1 MQNEPLNEE
10 KGNQY
15 LSIMNVFKKY
25 ENSTYVMKEKYK
37 GYIINFK
44 EYENIKEKIGYAKD
58 VQNMNQYNSG
68 NISLLNIKQIEYK
81 TYYYLLNM
89 IFNKN
94 EYIIINEDVWK
105 ILSKK
110 EEKDQDPIEFMID
123 NNIISVYLDDNKY
136 LNFIHPKNEKII
148 LKESLLEKDNLDY
161 TNYNII
167 MPFYNRIKEYYNF
180 EKEFLKDLSESNR
193 KQKEYFLITK
203 KWLDQWMEYS
213 HYEEFKDLFSENPIN
228 EQNIKNKIINI
239 LEKEK
244 YRYKKLLLDD
254 NEIINITKNNQLE
267 YYLKANPL
275 VLVDKLFLSSFQ
287 KNHIASTKIILY
299 DNKIEFNLNDVKLIL
314 NSKSNIISSNLND
327 NKIDININEKDGKNS
342 IKDEKEDKIINQY
355 LYYSI
360 FIYNEYS
367 KINKQKVNGDI
378 GNNFFL
384 INRNLMETIE
394 IILNFE
400 KVNEIINYYKK
411 NNQFDFNFQNGN
423 DDYNKIIINKVK
435 QLSEEYN
442 IKFDIY
448 EESDISNFFKNES
461 MLSLYIK
468 QYETKIGEIF
478 YGYYNCQ
485 LITKEIL
492 KFINEKFKMNIN
504 TLECY
509 LKDEN
514 IIYFDNKNYLNI
526 GFLGKNN
533 IFIVKHII
541 YSKNREQLI
550 LILSNFLN
558 KEYKEFEMKLKDKQ
572 FTKDVAINTIKEKN
586 KNESYKM
593 SNILNTLIL
602 LFINNQDNYRE
613 KIKNM
618 ESQKVFLLNKKW
630 LDYYLLEFNLV
641 KNLFRDK
648 DFNGKE
654 IDKIISELN
663 GEELEEIDDILSKKK
678 PSKFSI
684 IPLFKVIKLK
694 SEKIKIVNKDFIL
707 VVQEIYNKIK
717 KNFGLSKEEI
727 FYLYNQNIDIILIEK
742 EKEKQ
747 YIILLGNID
756 DKNNIFNFKY
766 ILSFSSNNY
775 YLKEKSIILK
785 LDNIDN
791 YIKEKTI
798 FNEEL
803 KEVYISPI
811 FESGE
816 LIGICYKYNQTLDY
830 CSCPNYYDLLFSST
844 KLLNS
849 IDIYFNYQ
857 RISQKILRKEEN
869 PVTEKYYII
878 NKELISNIKIDIE
891 FKTIYDI
898 MNNSF
903 IQENDIHW
911 KQKFLISAIKN
922 LSNEDLEKYLKK
934 RASQYIGNFEPTMII
949 MKYLNESIFLYNS
962 FEMIQKEVI
971 EKILDKNC
979 ILDNYYLE
987 CIINKNKII
996 INYPENSNKNKFV
1009 TVIGKLEDYD
1019 KTFIT
1024 EYILIFENRDKQNNY
1039 INKIKG
1045 YLDIILESF
1054 EFNNNILIIEE
1065 NSVQEVIIIKY
1076 DPNNSEFVNNQS
1088 SSQINTNGFDNWN
1101 NTNINEDHNNY
1112 INTQNKIDK
1121 NMTNKLNSNFK
1132 ISPKIG
1138 LQNIGAT
1145 CYMNSTLQCFCH
1157 IKKLVEYFKYN
1168 SNIIEFVNKDKENKS
1183 LTSSFKLLIE
1193 NLWPKAIINKYY
1205 APEDFK
1211 KKISVLNPLFE
1222 GIAANDAKDLVNFII
1237 MKLHEELNQ
1246 PKNNSDTNNNNLFY
1260 DQTNQPLM
1268 YNNFKTDFGKNN
1280 NSIISDLFYATNCNL
1295 TKCNFC
1301 NKIIYNYQIYFFLVF
1316 PLEEVRK
1323 FKINKYNNSSNNNMI
1338 NSCVNF
1344 NYNMMNNFNI
1354 SNNFNNNMINSL
1366 NLNNNL
1372 YNALNYNCSYN
1383 TNLNNVNSNYNNNF
1397 STDEVSLFD
1406 CFEYSQKI
1414 NLMSGENQMYCNF
1427 CRKNNDCCMQ
1437 TILTDG
1443 PEILILLLNRGKGI
1457 EFNVKI
1463 LFDEYLNLSQF
1474 FQIKA
1479 NYNYKLI
1486 GVITHIGESSM
1497 SGHFIAYCRDPINE
1511 KSWIKYNDSL
1521 VSDVTD
1527 FQKEVIDFA
1536 MPYLLFYQKMK

>member
-1 MQNEPLNEE
+1 MQNELLNEE
-10 KGNQY
+10 KENKY
-15 LSIMNVFKKY
+15 LIIKSAFNKY
-25 ENSTYVMKEKYK
+25 ENSIYKMNEKYN
-37 GYIINFK
+37 GYLINLE
-44 EYENIKEKIGYAKD
+44 EYENIKEKIGYDKD
-58 VQNMNQYNSG
+58 IHNINQNNSDCI
-68 NISLLNIKQIEYK
+68 NYLNIKQIEYK

-89 IFNKN
+89 IFNGN
-94 EYIIINEDVWK
+94 EYIIINEELWK
-105 ILSKK
+105 ILNKK
-110 EEKDQDPIEFMID
+110 EEEDQDPIEFMI
-123 NNIISVYLDDNKY
+123 NNNKITVYLGDNKN
-136 LNFIHPKNEKII
+136 LNFSYSKNEKII
-148 LKESLLEKDNLDY
+148 LKKSLLEKDNLDY

-167 MPFYNRIKEYYNF
+167 IPFYENIEKYYNF
-180 EKEFLKDLSESNR
+180 EKEFLKDLSEPNS
-193 KQKEYFLITK
+193 KQKVYCLITK

-213 HYEEFKDLFSENPIN
+213 HYEEFKDLFSENQIN
-228 EQNIKNKIINI
+228 GKKIKNKIIYI

-244 YRYKKLLLDD
+244 YRYKNLLLDD
-254 NEIINITKNNQLE
+254 NEIIKITKINQLE

-275 VLVDKLFLSSFQ
+275 VLIDKLFLSSFQ
-287 KNHIASTKIILY
+287 KNSVATTKIVVY
-299 DNKIEFNLNDVKLIL
+299 NNKIEFTLNDGELIMY
-314 NSKSNIISSNLND
+314 SKNNIISSNLYD
-327 NKIDININEKDGKNS
+327 NKIDININKKEGKNN
-342 IKDEKEDKIINQY
+342 IKDEKEDQKSNLY

-360 FIYNEYS
+360 FLCNEYS
-367 KINKQKVNGDI
+367 KLNKQKVNCG
-378 GNNFFL
+378 GNNFLL
-384 INRNLMETIE
+384 INRDLMETIE
-394 IILNFE
+394 VILNFV
-400 KVNEIINYYKK
+400 KVNIIINYEKQ

-423 DDYNKIIINKVK
+423 DDYNNIIINKVK
-435 QLSEEYN
+435 QLLEDYNAKFYIYGKSE
-442 IKFDIY
+442 ISKF
-448 EESDISNFFKNES
+448 FQNES
-461 MLSLYIK
+461 MLSLYK
-468 QYETKIGEIF
+468 KPYQSKNGNIF
-478 YGYYNCQ
+478 YCYYNCQ

-492 KFINEKFKMNIN
+492 AFINEKFKMNIKPFG
-504 TLECY
+504 CY
-509 LKDEN
+509 LKGEN
-514 IIYFDNKNYLNI
+514 IIYFDDKNYLNI
-526 GFLGKNN
+526 GFLDKNN
-533 IFIVKHII
+533 LFIVKHII
-541 YSKNREQLI
+541 YSQKKEKLI
-550 LILSNFLN
+550 AILSNFLN
-558 KEYKEFEMKLKDKQ
+558 KEYKEFEMELQNKDFK
-572 FTKDVAINTIKEKN
+572 KDIIINTIKAK
-586 KNESYKM
+586 KKDPYKM

-613 KIKNM
+613 KIKDM
-618 ESQKVFLLNKKW
+618 ENQKVFLLNRKW
-630 LDYYLLEFNLV
+630 LDNYLLEFNLI

-663 GEELEEIDDILSKKK
+663 VEELKEIDDILSKKES
-678 PSKFSI
+678 SKFSI
-684 IPLFKVIKLK
+684 IPLLKLIKLK
-694 SEKIKIVNKDFIL
+694 NEKIKIINQDFIF

-717 KNFGLSKEEI
+717 NNFGQLKEEI
-727 FYLYNQNIDIILIEK
+727 FYLYNKNIDIFLIEK

-756 DKNNIFNFKY
+756 DKNNIFNIKY
-766 ILSFSSNNY
+766 ILSFANNNY
-775 YLKEKSIILK
+775 YLKEKNIILK
-785 LDNIDN
+785 IDDIDN

-803 KEVYISPI
+803 KEVFISPI
-811 FESGE
+811 FERGE
-816 LIGICYKYNQTLDY
+816 LIGLCYKYNQNIDY
-830 CSCPNYYDLLFSST
+830 NSCQNYYDLLFSST
-844 KLLNS
+844 KLINS

-857 RISQKILRKEEN
+857 RISQKILRKEN
-869 PVTEKYYII
+869 DPATEKYYII

-898 MNNSF
+898 MNISC
-903 IQENDIHW
+903 IQENDIYW

-922 LSNEDLEKYLKK
+922 LSNEDLEKYKKK
-934 RASQYIGNFEPTMII
+934 RASQYLGSFDPTMII
-949 MKYLNESIFLYNS
+949 VKYLNESIFLYNT
-962 FEMIQKEVI
+962 FEIIQKEVI

-979 ILDNYYLE
+979 ILNNYYLE
-987 CIINKNKII
+987 CIINENKII
-996 INYPENSNKNKFV
+996 INYPENSNEKKYV

-1024 EYILIFENRDKQNNY
+1024 EYILIFENKDKQKNY

-1045 YLDIILESF
+1045 CLDIILESL

-1076 DPNNSEFVNNQS
+1076 DPNNSEFVNNPS
-1088 SSQINTNGFDNWN
+1088 SNQINTNGIDDWN
-1101 NTNINEDHNNY
+1101 NANIKEEH
-1112 INTQNKIDK
+1112 INRFYTENKIDK
-1121 NMTNKLNSNFK
+1121 DMSNKLNSNFK

-1193 NLWPKAIINKYY
+1193 NLWPKVIINKYY

-1211 KKISVLNPLFE
+1211 KKISVLNSLFE

-1246 PKNNSDTNNNNLFY
+1246 VKNKSDSNNNNLFY
-1260 DQTNQPLM
+1260 DQTNQISM
-1268 YNNFKTDFGKNN
+1268 YNNFKTDFEKNN
-1280 NSIISDLFYATNCNL
+1280 NSIISDLFYSTNCNL

-1323 FKINKYNNSSNNNMI
+1323 FKINNSNNNMI

-1344 NYNMMNNFNI
+1344 NYNMINNFNI
-1354 SNNFNNNMINSL
+1354 NNNFNNNMINSL
-1366 NLNNNL
+1366 NINNNF
-1372 YNALNYNCSYN
+1372 YNNLNYNCSYN
-1383 TNLNNVNSNYNNNF
+1383 TNLNNGNTSYNNYNLNNNF
-1397 STDEVSLFD
+1397 STDTVSLFD

-1414 NLMSGENQMYCNF
+1414 NLMSGENQMFCNF

-1437 TILTDG
+1437 TILIDG

-1474 FQIKA
+1474 FQNDTKF
-1479 NYNYKLI
+1479 NYKLI

-1497 SGHFIAYCRDPINE
+1497 SGHFIAYCRDPIDD

-1521 VSDVTD
+1521 VSDVID

-1536 MPYLLFYQKMK
+1536 MPYLLFYQKI